1 MEICE
6 STKRVAESVRCER
19 RVELVD
25 RDSLQE
31 TNWAENTLGY
41 VSKIPAYGR
50 SNHKSAFRGWVLQEY
65 AIKAQRLCNR
75 LGGLVSS
82 SDADAM

>member
-1 MEICE
+1 MCMEICE
-6 STKRVAESVRCER
+6 STKRVEESVRCER

-31 TNWAENTLGY
+31 TNWAESKLGY

-50 SNHKSAFRGWVLQEY
+50 NNHKSAFRGWVPQEDGIELN
-65 AIKAQRLCNR
+65 A
-75 LGGLVSS
+75 
-82 SDADAM
+82 

>member
-1 MEICE
+1 M
-6 STKRVAESVRCER
+6 ER

-25 RDSLQE
+25 LRDSAQE

-50 SNHKSAFRGWVLQEY
+50 NNHKSAFRGWVLQEY
-65 AIKAQRLCNR
+65 AIELNAYAIDWV
-75 LGGLVSS
+75 VSWHLR
-82 SDADAM
+82 MQMRCRQFT